1 MKEIAQ
7 YRFCSETGFKEA
19 SQPEMIIIAL
29 DQTQSLAHRKILVD
43 RAGNPIN
50 RFDCPLYSYVGA
62 AWNYSKTNRPSIQ
75 VPSFVVPFDQTLVL
89 CPYGFPFLYSP
100 TYLLPSARL

>member
-50 RFDCPLYSYVGA
+50 RFDCPLD
-62 AWNYSKTNRPSIQ
+62 
-75 VPSFVVPFDQTLVL
+75 FL
-89 CPYGFPFLYSP
+89 CRC
-100 TYLLPSARL
+100 RLELFKNE